1 MLIYLF
7 FIFIFLVFATMLYA
21 GFSAAPWLPS
31 WKKDMQTI
39 LAQAQ
44 IQPGETV
51 ADLGCGDGRWLLAAA
66 KHTPARL
73 VIGYEISLLMYCW
86 SRIKLLFGNYP
97 QIKIKY
103 RDFYFA
109 DFSQYDVILCFLT
122 PRAMRKLAP
131 KLNREMRPGA
141 RLVSYA
147 FSLPGKQSEKVA
159 KVTPKSVPVYL
170 YKF

>member
-1 MLIYLF
+1 MIKLPLINGGYSLIDADDYDF
-7 FIFIFLVFATMLYA
+7 VARWKWSRDSTGYVSRNERVFGNA
-21 GFSAAPWLPS
+21 S
-31 WKKDMQTI
+31 
-39 LAQAQ
+39 
-44 IQPGETV
+44 
-51 ADLGCGDGRWLLAAA
+51 LGVPLGLLAAA
-66 KHTPARL
+66 KHTQARL

-109 DFSQYDVILCFLT
+109 DFSRYDVILCFLT

-147 FSLPGKQSEKVA
+147 FSLPGKQAEKVA